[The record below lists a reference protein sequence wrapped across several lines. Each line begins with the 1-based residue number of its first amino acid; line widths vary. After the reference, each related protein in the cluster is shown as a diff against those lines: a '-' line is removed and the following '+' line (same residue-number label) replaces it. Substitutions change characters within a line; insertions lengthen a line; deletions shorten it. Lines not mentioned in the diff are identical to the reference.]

1 MGFMLVNLLEH
12 LQKPNV
18 LVAIILAILGVF
30 LALIAKRAARAF
42 RHVKEI
48 KDDDAIM
55 VSMKIVGLLL
65 ILVGLILMV
74 VDI

>member
-1 MGFMLVNLLEH
+1 MLAESLLEH

-18 LVAIILAILGVF
+18 LIAIILAILGVF

-42 RHVKEI
+42 RHKKDIKE
-48 KDDDAIM
+48 DDIIM
-55 VSMKIVGLLL
+55 VTMKIVGLLL